1 MRLSQKIIAAW
12 LLTSICCFANSEG
25 TQPVTLGFYITG
37 ETGIDVLDTI
47 IPELARLSFAEA
59 IPRDISVQQFP
70 VATFRRAN
78 GDEIQVTAGKRCAL
92 VAFYG
97 ARVLPGTELG
107 AFAQR
112 FTAIHANLKKYIA
125 RLPQPHPVIL
135 EGEMPARGLCPS
147 EF

>member
-1 MRLSQKIIAAW
+1 MAW
-12 LLTSICCFANSEG
+12 LLTSTCCFAGSEG

-47 IPELARLSFAEA
+47 IPELARLGFAEA
-59 IPRDISVQQFP
+59 IPRDMSVEPFP

-97 ARVLPGTELG
+97 AWVLPGTDPG
-107 AFAQR
+107 AFAER
-112 FTAIHANLKKYIA
+112 FAAIQANLKKYIA

-135 EGEMPARGLCPS
+135 EGEIPAIGVCPS

>member
-1 MRLSQKIIAAW
+1 MRLLQKIIVAW
-12 LLTSICCFANSEG
+12 LLTSSCCFANSEG

-59 IPRDISVQQFP
+59 IPRDISVEQFP

-92 VAFYG
+92 IAFYG
-97 ARVLPGTELG
+97 ARVLAGTDPG

-135 EGEMPARGLCPS
+135 EGEIPARGLCPR

>member
-1 MRLSQKIIAAW
+1 MNLLPRIIMVW
-12 LLTSICCFANSEG
+12 LLTSSCGLANSEG
-25 TQPVTLGFYITG
+25 TQPLTLGFYITG

-47 IPELARLSFAEA
+47 IPELARLEFAEA
-59 IPRDISVQQFP
+59 IPRDISVEKFP

-78 GDEIQVTAGKRCAL
+78 GDEIQVTAGKGCAL

-97 ARVLPGTELG
+97 ARILPGTDRG
-107 AFAQR
+107 AFAHR
-112 FTAIHANLKKYIA
+112 FTAIHANLKKSIA

-135 EGEMPARGLCPS
+135 EGEIPTVGICPR